1 MIHHFTDENLNKQ
14 IEKNGFAIVPFA
26 TPQQTEELKNFYHS
40 LPEVNAKGTHVTM
53 FHPSY
58 EYRKKVEEKIRE
70 LFAAKTESYLNS
82 YRVLYTNLMIKEPG
96 PEGDF
101 PVHQDWTYTDES
113 RFASYAFWIP
123 LQDVDTT
130 NGVLHAVRGSHKF
143 ITALRGPYVHEPF
156 KQLSEKIKTEYAEPI
171 NLKAGEALVWDHRLI
186 HFSLPNISSAPRM
199 AFTLI
204 AVPKEAEAI
213 HCFGL
218 DETQGTS
225 IEKYAVDTDFFLRYT
240 IGKKPNGVTL
250 LETVSQKAITF
261 SEEQFVHMLQHAA
274 QS

>member
-1 MIHHFTDENLNKQ
+1 MLTDFTNPDINAH
-14 IEKNGFAIVPFA
+14 IEANGFAVVPFA
-26 TPQQTEELKNFYHS
+26 TAAQLEELKNFYRS
-40 LPEVNAKGTHVTM
+40 LPEVNAKGTYVTM
-53 FHPSY
+53 FNPSY

-70 LFAAKTESYLNS
+70 MFAAKAESFLNS

-101 PVHQDWTYTDES
+101 PVHQDWTYVDET

-123 LQDVDTT
+123 LQDVDTG
-130 NGVLHAVRGSHKF
+130 NGVLQLVRGSHRF

-156 KQLSEKIKTEYAEPI
+156 KQLSAAIKTKYAEPI

-186 HFSLPNISSAPRM
+186 HFSLPNISLQPRM

-204 AVPKEAEAI
+204 AVPKEADAI

-218 DETQGTS
+218 DETRGTV

-240 IGKKPNGVTL
+240 IGKKPEGVKL
-250 LETVSQKAITF
+250 LETVSQKEINF
-261 SEEQFVHMLQHAA
+261 SEEQLVRMLQQAA

>member
-1 MIHHFTDENLNKQ
+1 VISHFTDDNLNKQ
-14 IEKNGFAIVPFA
+14 IEKNGFAVVPFA
-26 TPQQTEELKNFYHS
+26 SPQQIEELKTFYRS

-58 EYRKKVEEKIRE
+58 DYRKKVEEKIRE
-70 LFAAKTESYLNS
+70 LFAAKTESYLNG

-113 RFASYAFWIP
+113 RYSSYAFWVP

-143 ITALRGPYVHEPF
+143 ITALRGPYVQEPF
-156 KQLSEKIKTEYAEPI
+156 KHLSGAIKTKYAEPI
-171 NLKAGEALVWDHRLI
+171 NLKAGEALIWDHRLI
-186 HFSLPNISSAPRM
+186 HFSLPNISSQPRM

-204 AVPKEAEAI
+204 VVPKEEQAV

-218 DETQGTS
+218 DETRGTL

-240 IGKKPNGVTL
+240 IGKKPERVTL
-250 LETVSQKAITF
+250 LETVSQKETTF
-261 SEEQFVHMLQHAA
+261 SEEQFVQMLQQAA